1 MEQFMID
8 NAKGIFGAT
17 GTFVLILIGGLVY
30 LAFKLGKKQVSD
42 SYDTSKVQC
51 DIYSDAM
58 NQRKNIMGY
67 QVLQLTHC
75 NGKPLSLNCT
85 FWKPKNKCELTEN
98 GKCKFFS

>member
-1 MEQFMID
+1 MID
-8 NAKGIFGAT
+8 NTVSVFGAT

-30 LAFKLGKKQVSD
+30 LGFKLGQKQVPD

-58 NQRKNIMGY
+58 NRKNSWMPY
-67 QVLQLTHC
+67 QILQLTHF